1 MPATLI
7 DVARRA
13 RVSKSTVSNVVRGSD
28 VVAPATRARVEA
40 VITEL
45 GYRPD
50 GVARALRRG
59 STGVVGLIVPDGVNP
74 FYAQLAVAI
83 ERELRRFGHGLVLVS
98 TDSDSAVEQ
107 AQLDALLERRA
118 DGVIIGGLTRGSTV
132 EKRLSREG
140 IPAVLAAAEG
150 TGQPGIGVVDACDA
164 AGMAAIAEHLGS
176 LGHRRI
182 AFVGHLVNEV
192 GAERRRELLAA
203 SITRCGMTMVSDRAT
218 ATAIVA
224 HDDVTAIGLID
235 ELERSGRSVPRDV
248 SVVGYDGI
256 PLGAHTRLE
265 LTTVQTDLPAVAR
278 AAASM
283 LIAAL
288 RDGVMAARPVRVAPR
303 LIVRGSTAPPRSES

>member
-13 RVSKSTVSNVVRGSD
+13 RVSKSTVSNVVRGNA

-59 STGVVGLIVPDGVNP
+59 STGLVGLIVPDGVNP
-74 FYAQLAVAI
+74 FYAQLAVAT
-83 ERELRRFGHGLVLVS
+83 ERELRRFGLGLVMVS
-98 TDSDSAVEQ
+98 TDSDSEVER

-118 DGVIIGGLTRGSTV
+118 DGVIIGGLTRGSIV
-132 EKRLSREG
+132 EARLSQEG
-140 IPAVLAAAEG
+140 VPAVLAAAEG
-150 TGQPGIGVVDACDA
+150 TGQPGIGVVDACDRE
-164 AGMAAIAEHLGS
+164 GMDAIAEHLFT
-176 LGHRRI
+176 LGHRRV

-203 SITRCGMTMVSDRAT
+203 AVARHGIAMVDDRTT

-224 HDDVTAIGLID
+224 HDDVTAVGLID
-235 ELERSGRSVPRDV
+235 ELERCGRRVPSDV

-256 PLGAHTRLE
+256 PLGAHTRLR
-265 LTTVQTDLPAVAR
+265 LTTVETDLPAVAR
-278 AAASM
+278 AAATM
-283 LIAAL
+283 LIDAL
-288 RDGVMAARPVRVAPR
+288 RDGTMAAEHVRVPPR
-303 LIVRGSTAPPRSES
+303 LIVRASTAPPAD